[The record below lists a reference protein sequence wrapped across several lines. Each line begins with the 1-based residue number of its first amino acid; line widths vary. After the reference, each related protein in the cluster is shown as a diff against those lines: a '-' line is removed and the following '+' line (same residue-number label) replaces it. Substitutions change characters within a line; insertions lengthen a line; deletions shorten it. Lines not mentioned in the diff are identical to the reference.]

1 MSYVNL
7 VAQACV
13 TPEECFQR
21 MRDFICRRNGTY
33 DYSTTGI
40 GWTLHDS
47 SYATDEDNLTDGD
60 FIVIYS
66 AGESGDDD
74 MYIKLDYEVTTTW
87 AKVTGYLYW
96 NNSTHAG
103 VLPFNTAPYGIFTRG
118 SDHVLYIYGDLSSF
132 SVIQYYNSSTYQ
144 GSYFGKADNLLYDDT
159 VATCSG
165 SLTAGSDVSIALDAV
180 PSTWEVD
187 QAFFIRDDA
196 GIEKAIIKTIVS
208 NTITADLVN
217 SYAAGSKSQTD
228 NSFVIPRAAAMGS
241 SYGLA
246 GHSGVFASANIFV
259 TEVAIANTV
268 VSGCIPDTMNSSY
281 LANTILIYDNNPD
294 GYYGILRN
302 FYITTVAGKTALD
315 ILITKDGDEYR
326 YIYVGVYH
334 LLFKEV

>member
-132 SVIQYYNSSTYQ
+132 SVIQYYNSIQ
-144 GSYFGKADNLLYDDT
+144 F
-159 VATCSG
+159 
-165 SLTAGSDVSIALDAV
+165 
-180 PSTWEVD
+180 
-187 QAFFIRDDA
+187 
-196 GIEKAIIKTIVS
+196 
-208 NTITADLVN
+208 
-217 SYAAGSKSQTD
+217 SK
-228 NSFVIPRAAAMGS
+228 
-241 SYGLA
+241 
-246 GHSGVFASANIFV
+246 
-259 TEVAIANTV
+259 
-268 VSGCIPDTMNSSY
+268 
-281 LANTILIYDNNPD
+281 
-294 GYYGILRN
+294 
-302 FYITTVAGKTALD
+302 
-315 ILITKDGDEYR
+315 YR
-326 YIYVGVYH
+326 YKI
-334 LLFKEV
+334 FACSN